1 MEVRSITNQF
11 YEVTSRIER
20 TSEDDMQKVVKDTI
34 VVSAVSF
41 SDAEKKATEF
51 YDEVVNLEKVCAIKE
66 STYRE
71 YVKRTDIEPNLS
83 FYKVTVGMITIN
95 EVTGKE
101 KTTKVAYL
109 VDAGS
114 TKEAEDVINKMF
126 SGTLIDYKIISIKE
140 TNVTDIV
147 LDLVNY
153 G

>member
-1 MEVRSITNQF
+1 MEVRSITKQF
-11 YEVTSRIER
+11 YEVTSKVTR
-20 TSEDDMQKVVKDTI
+20 TCEDGMEKVVKDTI

-51 YDEVVNLEKVCAIKE
+51 YEGEVLEKVCVIKE

-71 YVKRTDIEPNLS
+71 YVKRTDIATHFS

-109 VDAGS
+109 VDSDS

-126 SGTLIDYKIISIKE
+126 GCTVIDYKIISIKE

-147 LDLVNY
+147 LD
-153 G
+153 

>member
-1 MEVRSITNQF
+1 MEVRSITKQF
-11 YEVTSRIER
+11 YEVTSKVER

-41 SDAEKKATEF
+41 SDAEKKTTVF
-51 YDEVVNLEKVCAIKE
+51 YDEVETLEKVCAIKE
-66 STYRE
+66 AAYRE
-71 YVKRTDIEPNLS
+71 YVKRTDITPHFS

-114 TKEAEDVINKMF
+114 TKEAEDIINKMF
-126 SGTLIDYKIISIKE
+126 SGTVIDYKIISIKE
-140 TNVTDIV
+140 KNVTDIV
-147 LDLVNY
+147 LD
-153 G
+153 

>member
-1 MEVRSITNQF
+1 MEVRSITKQF
-11 YEVTSRIER
+11 YEVTSRVER
-20 TSEDDMQKVVKDTI
+20 TSEDGMQKVVKDTI

-51 YDEVVNLEKVCAIKE
+51 YEGESLEKVCSIKE
-66 STYRE
+66 AAYRE
-71 YVKRTDIEPNLS
+71 YVKRTDITPHFS

-109 VDAGS
+109 VDSGS
-114 TKEAEDVINKMF
+114 TKEAEDIINKMF
-126 SGTLIDYKIISIKE
+126 NGTVIDYKVISIKE

-147 LDLVNY
+147 LD
-153 G
+153 

>member
-1 MEVRSITNQF
+1 MEVRSITKQF
-11 YEVTSRIER
+11 YEVTSKVER
-20 TSEDDMQKVVKDTI
+20 TSEDGMQKVVKDTI

-51 YDEVVNLEKVCAIKE
+51 YEGETLEKVCAIKE

-95 EVTGKE
+95 EVGKE
-101 KTTKVAYL
+101 KTTKVAFL

-126 SGTLIDYKIISIKE
+126 SGTVIDYKIISIKE

-147 LDLVNY
+147 LD
-153 G
+153 

>member
-1 MEVRSITNQF
+1 MEVRSITKQF
-11 YEVTSRIER
+11 YEVTSRVER
-20 TSEDDMQKVVKDTI
+20 TSEDGMQKVVKDTI

-41 SDAEKKATEF
+41 SDAEKKAAVY
-51 YDEVVNLEKVCAIKE
+51 YDEVETLEKVCAIKE

-71 YVKRTDIEPNLS
+71 YVKRTDIEPHFS

-114 TKEAEDVINKMF
+114 TKEAEDIINKMF
-126 SGTLIDYKIISIKE
+126 GGTVIDYKVISIKE

-147 LDLVNY
+147 LD
-153 G
+153 

>member
-1 MEVRSITNQF
+1 MEVRSITKQF
-11 YEVTSRIER
+11 YEVTSRVER
-20 TSEDDMQKVVKDTI
+20 TGEDGMQKVVKDTI

-51 YDEVVNLEKVCAIKE
+51 YEGESLEKVCSIKE
-66 STYRE
+66 AAYRG
-71 YVKRTDIEPNLS
+71 YVKRTDITPHFS

-109 VDAGS
+109 VDADS
-114 TKEAEDVINKMF
+114 TKEAEDIINKMF
-126 SGTLIDYKIISIKE
+126 NGTVIDYKVISIKE

-147 LDLVNY
+147 LD
-153 G
+153 

>member
-1 MEVRSITNQF
+1 MEVRSITKQF
-11 YEVTSRIER
+11 YEVTSKVER

-51 YDEVVNLEKVCAIKE
+51 YDEVVNIEKVCTIKE
-66 STYRE
+66 AAYRE
-71 YVKRTDIEPNLS
+71 YVKRTDINPHFS

-114 TKEAEDVINKMF
+114 TKEAEDIINKMF
-126 SGTLIDYKIISIKE
+126 SGTVIDYKIISIKE

-147 LDLVNY
+147 LD
-153 G
+153 

>member
-1 MEVRSITNQF
+1 MEVRSITTQF
-11 YEVTSRIER
+11 YEVTSKVER
-20 TSEDDMQKVVKDTI
+20 TSEDGMQKVVKDTI

-51 YDEVVNLEKVCAIKE
+51 YDEVVNIEKVCTIKE
-66 STYRE
+66 AAYRE

-114 TKEAEDVINKMF
+114 TKEAEDIINKMF
-126 SGTLIDYKIISIKE
+126 SGTVIDYKIISIKE

-147 LDLVNY
+147 ID
-153 G
+153 

>member
-1 MEVRSITNQF
+1 MEVRSITTQF
-11 YEVTSRIER
+11 YEVTSKVER
-20 TSEDDMQKVVKDTI
+20 TSEDGMQKVVKDTI

-66 STYRE
+66 SAYRE
-71 YVKRTDIEPNLS
+71 YVKRTDIAPHFS

-114 TKEAEDVINKMF
+114 TKEAEDIINKMF
-126 SGTLIDYKIISIKE
+126 SGTVIDYKIISIKE

-147 LDLVNY
+147 LD
-153 G
+153 

>member
-1 MEVRSITNQF
+1 MEVRSITKQF
-11 YEVTSRIER
+11 YEVTSKVTR
-20 TSEDDMQKVVKDTI
+20 TCEDGMEKVVKDTI

-51 YDEVVNLEKVCAIKE
+51 YEGETLEKVCAIKE
-66 STYRE
+66 SAYRE
-71 YVKRTDIEPNLS
+71 YVICTDIPPHFS
-83 FYKVTVGMITIN
+83 YYKVTVGMITIN

-126 SGTLIDYKIISIKE
+126 GGTVIDYKIISIKE
-140 TNVTDIV
+140 TNVTYIV
-147 LDLVNY
+147 LD
-153 G
+153 

>member
-1 MEVRSITNQF
+1 MEVRSITKQF
-11 YEVTSRIER
+11 YDVTSRVER
-20 TSEDDMQKVVKDTI
+20 TSEDGMQKVVKDTI

-51 YDEVVNLEKVCAIKE
+51 YEAESLEKVCAIKE

-114 TKEAEDVINKMF
+114 TKEAEDIINKMF
-126 SGTLIDYKIISIKE
+126 SGTVIDYKIISIKE

-147 LDLVNY
+147 LD
-153 G
+153 

>member
-1 MEVRSITNQF
+1 MEVRSITKQF
-11 YEVTSRIER
+11 YEVTSKVER
-20 TSEDDMQKVVKDTI
+20 TSEDGMQKVVKDTI

-51 YDEVVNLEKVCAIKE
+51 YEAESLEKVCAIKE

-114 TKEAEDVINKMF
+114 TKEAEDIINKMF
-126 SGTLIDYKIISIKE
+126 SGTVIDYKIISIKE

-147 LDLVNY
+147 LD
-153 G
+153 

>member
-1 MEVRSITNQF
+1 MEVRSITKQF
-11 YEVTSRIER
+11 YEVTSRVER
-20 TSEDDMQKVVKDTI
+20 TSEDGMQKVVKDTI
-34 VVSAVSF
+34 AVSAVSF

-51 YDEVVNLEKVCAIKE
+51 YDEVVNIEKVCAIKE
-66 STYRE
+66 VAYRE
-71 YVKRTDIEPNLS
+71 YVKRTDITPHFS

-114 TKEAEDVINKMF
+114 TKEAEDIINKMF
-126 SGTLIDYKIISIKE
+126 SGTVIDYKIISIKE

-147 LDLVNY
+147 LD
-153 G
+153 

>member
-1 MEVRSITNQF
+1 MEVRSITKQF
-11 YEVTSRIER
+11 YEVTSRVER
-20 TSEDDMQKVVKDTI
+20 TSEDGIQKVVKDTI

-51 YDEVVNLEKVCAIKE
+51 YEWETLEKVCAIKE
-66 STYRE
+66 ATYRE

-126 SGTLIDYKIISIKE
+126 SGTVIDYKIISIKE

-147 LDLVNY
+147 LD
-153 G
+153 

>member
-1 MEVRSITNQF
+1 MEVRSITKQF
-11 YEVTSRIER
+11 YEVTSRVER
-20 TSEDDMQKVVKDTI
+20 TSEDGIQKVVKDTI

-51 YDEVVNLEKVCAIKE
+51 YEGETLENVCAIKE
-66 STYRE
+66 ATYRE

-126 SGTLIDYKIISIKE
+126 SGTVIDYKIISIKE

-147 LDLVNY
+147 LD
-153 G
+153 

>member
-1 MEVRSITNQF
+1 MEVRSITKQF
-11 YEVTSRIER
+11 YEVTSKVER
-20 TSEDDMQKVVKDTI
+20 TSEDGMQKVVKDTI

-51 YDEVVNLEKVCAIKE
+51 YDEVVNLEKVCSIKE
-66 STYRE
+66 AAYRE
-71 YVKRTDIEPNLS
+71 YVKRTDIAPHFS

-126 SGTLIDYKIISIKE
+126 GGTVIDYKIISIKE

-147 LDLVNY
+147 LD
-153 G
+153 

>member
-1 MEVRSITNQF
+1 MEVRSITKQF
-11 YEVTSRIER
+11 YEVTSKVER
-20 TSEDDMQKVVKDTI
+20 TSEDGMQKVVKDTI

-51 YDEVVNLEKVCAIKE
+51 YDEVVNLEKVCSIKE
-66 STYRE
+66 AAYRE
-71 YVKRTDIEPNLS
+71 YVKRTDIPPHFS
-83 FYKVTVGMITIN
+83 YYKVTVGMITIN

-109 VDAGS
+109 VDADS

-126 SGTLIDYKIISIKE
+126 GGTVIDYKVISIKE

-147 LDLVNY
+147 LD
-153 G
+153 

>member
-1 MEVRSITNQF
+1 MEVRSITTQF
-11 YEVTSRIER
+11 YEVTSKVER
-20 TSEDDMQKVVKDTI
+20 TSEDGMQKVVKDTI

-41 SDAEKKATEF
+41 SDAEKKAIEF

-66 STYRE
+66 AAYRE

-83 FYKVTVGMITIN
+83 FYKVNVGMITIN

-147 LDLVNY
+147 LD
-153 G
+153 